1 MLVGENNNSQTP
13 INIAAYKGNLEVVR
27 FLLSKGADCT
37 IKNDWGY
44 VPATNA
50 KAQGHT
56 AVVELLPK
64 SALCCCLQ

>member
-1 MLVGENNNSQTP
+1 MADVDKVNKYSQTP
-13 INIAAYKGNLEVVR
+13 INIAADGGKVEVVR

-44 VPATNA
+44 TPVTNA

-56 AVVELLPK
+56 AVVELL
-64 SALCCCLQ
+64 S